1 MNWYPAGDEK
11 SYPIEVEQT
20 DMFEGEI
27 REFIDAIREN
37 RDASV
42 TLAQNRGVLE
52 IIEATTRSLEEN
64 IVVHL

>member
-1 MNWYPAGDEK
+1 
-11 SYPIEVEQT
+11 
-20 DMFEGEI
+20 MFEGEI